1 MKIRTSNPNKEAHKN
16 AKRSHGILPYLVG
29 GIALSLCFIALL
41 GVIMQYASPSKYVDS
56 GSITQNF
63 NIVES
68 EGGTYYGEVVDSIY
82 EGLGDF
88 QYVAGGTYSGSFSD
102 SERSGEGS
110 FTWENGDCFTGV
122 WENDQLKEGTY
133 TFSNG
138 DSYTGTFVNS
148 AYEDGTFT
156 LGEKCSVYG
165 YTSFQAVIKSGRVTD
180 LNYQTTD
187 SVSYKGQINGQASII
202 YASGNTYNGNVKEGV
217 RDGEG
222 TFVWKSA
229 GKTVATY
236 SGAWSDGVMSG
247 RGKYY
252 FSAQSYPYLDGN
264 FVNGKPDGTATYYK
278 ESGNTF
284 ETTWSNGKCT
294 KVKET

>member
-1 MKIRTSNPNKEAHKN
+1 MKIRTSNPNKEAHKK

-180 LNYQTTD
+180 INYQTTD

-217 RDGEG
+217 RAGEG

-252 FSAQSYPYLDGN
+252 FSAQSYP
-264 FVNGKPDGTATYYK
+264 
-278 ESGNTF
+278 
-284 ETTWSNGKCT
+284 
-294 KVKET
+294 